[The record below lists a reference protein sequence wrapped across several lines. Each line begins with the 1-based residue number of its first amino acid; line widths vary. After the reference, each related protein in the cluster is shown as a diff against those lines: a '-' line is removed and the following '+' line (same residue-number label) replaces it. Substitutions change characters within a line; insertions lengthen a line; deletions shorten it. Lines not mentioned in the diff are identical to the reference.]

1 MVLNLPRVGAGCSDP
16 GTNAGTEQLP
26 AGNYDPGQLV
36 SYSCTQAGFELS
48 ESSPL
53 LCEISGG
60 AMPDWNGTAPTCSG
74 TMTSFLKILL
84 NYLW

>member
-1 MVLNLPRVGAGCSDP
+1 MQCP

-53 LCEISGG
+53 LCEISGCCPATPG
-60 AMPDWNGTAPTCSG
+60 NMWKP
-74 TMTSFLKILL
+74 LL
-84 NYLW
+84 MKGGC